1 MRHALSVAVLL
12 GMQAMAQTAPA
23 VEYYRLVPGFLP
35 ETKNADGMAT
45 GTGFASPNPWGAD
58 TAYLMATNAKGQR
71 TWRIENYLP
80 QGATAQGSTMYL
92 LEGSQKALLVDTAQD
107 TAEEMGK
114 NDLKT
119 LVRHLLGHNND
130 GSVKGAPVDFVI
142 AITHNHPDHVGKN
155 SQMSDRTIYFPD
167 LDWPRTAT
175 PNLVPIKEG
184 GGASEHGTGAAAGE
198 IALGSRTLRVI
209 NLYGHTPGSVGL
221 LDMENNMILTSD
233 AIGSGLVW
241 AHFGTITRYAESV
254 RHLQAVLRP
263 MNNPAIL
270 PGHFYQISSG
280 ARGKPPLNGRPL
292 DKQYVDDQLAVAEGV
307 LKGTIAGEPYNAG
320 RGRNVM
326 VAGFGSARMTYD
338 SANLGTVPAPLR

>member
-1 MRHALSVAVLL
+1 
-12 GMQAMAQTAPA
+12 MAQTPPSI
-23 VEYYRLVPGFLP
+23 EYNRLVPGFLP
-35 ETKNADGMAT
+35 ENKNAGGMAI
-45 GTGFASPNPWGAD
+45 GTGFATPNPWGAY
-58 TAYLMATNAKGQR
+58 TAYLMATNAMGQR

-80 QGATAQGSTMYL
+80 QGGTAQGSTMYL

-119 LVRHLLGHNND
+119 AVRHLLGRSDD
-130 GSVKGAPVDFVI
+130 GAVKRSPLDFVV
-142 AITHNHPDHVGKN
+142 AITHGHGDHVGKN
-155 SQMSDRTIYFPD
+155 AQMSDRTIYFPD
-167 LDWPRTAT
+167 LDWPRNAT

-184 GGASEHGTGAAAGE
+184 GGRTEHGAAVGE
-198 IALGSRTLRVI
+198 IALGGRTLRVI
-209 NLYGHTPGSVGL
+209 NIYGHTPGSVGL
-221 LDMENNMILTSD
+221 LDTENNMILTSD

-241 AHFGTITRYAESV
+241 AHFGTITQYAESL

-270 PGHFYQISSG
+270 PGHFYQISAG
-280 ARGKPPLNGRPL
+280 ARGKPPLNGKPP

-307 LKGTIAGEPYNAG
+307 LKGAIAGEPYSAG

-326 VAGFGSARMTYD
+326 VARFGSAQMTYD
-338 SANLGTVPAPLR
+338 PANLGTGAAAR